1 MGNKFALLKWK
12 KSNDVAQIRVA
23 HPGRGE
29 EAQTVVYTGNA
40 DFYKDAGIDNGKKY
54 DYSVT
59 ALDEASNSVE
69 QKATAVPLPALY
81 NPAAGASA
89 ASSCSSGCRSR
100 RDVLQPADLAR
111 QAEGRLRVAARAA
124 AGRAAAREARRQAL
138 RAATRQDV
146 SLVRGPGRGRKID
159 RRWPPDRRAPSATP
173 R

>member
-23 HPGRGE
+23 RSPGRGE

-81 NPAAGASA
+81 NPAAGARVRGKLVFEWLPVQARRTTTSRSGSASGRSSPPGRACRGSSCRSAGSSA
-89 ASSCSSGCRSR
+89 AS
-100 RDVLQPADLAR
+100 
-111 QAEGRLRVAARAA
+111 
-124 AGRAAAREARRQAL
+124 
-138 RAATRQDV
+138 ATRSNGEDV
-146 SLVRGPGRGRKID
+146 SLVRLAGTRPQDRPG
-159 RRWPPDRRAPSATP
+159 ATAA
-173 R
+173 